1 MCFSKNNKIIKTK
14 KRKYWSKS
22 SVSNWILALY
32 LVGWNLRGMKN
43 IIEKMWIF
51 YCLEREENEKE
62 WKTKKK
68 LSLRPTNSC
77 LPNWGGKARREKL
90 SLSIF
95 TILASQPTLISFTP
109 THLMTFAH
117 KSYHF
122 FFFLASSQFSSTIT
136 AHQVQVL
143 FSFFFF
149 FSTWSTVSC
158 CHYASHPSIVSCWFF
173 GFGWHSIYLHYNNKN
188 NNINL
193 FIWYDK
199 FYII

>member
-122 FFFLASSQFSSTIT
+122 FFFFGLFSILIYHHSTPGPGSLLLFLFFFNVIYCFLLSLCFSSIYCF
-136 AHQVQVL
+136 L
-143 FSFFFF
+143 LIF
-149 FSTWSTVSC
+149 
-158 CHYASHPSIVSCWFF
+158 WFRMTF
-173 GFGWHSIYLHYNNKN
+173 
-188 NNINL
+188 NL
-193 FIWYDK
+193 FTL
-199 FYII
+199 

>member
-14 KRKYWSKS
+14 KRKHWSKS
-22 SVSNWILALY
+22 SVSNWILTLY

-51 YCLEREENEKE
+51 YCLEREENERE

-68 LSLRPTNSC
+68 LSLRPTNFC

-122 FFFLASSQFSSTIT
+122 FFG
-136 AHQVQVL
+136 L
-143 FSFFFF
+143 FSILIYHHSTPGPGSLLLFLF
-149 FSTWSTVSC
+149 FST
-158 CHYASHPSIVSCWFF
+158 
-173 GFGWHSIYLHYNNKN
+173 
-188 NNINL
+188 
-193 FIWYDK
+193 
-199 FYII
+199 

>member
-14 KRKYWSKS
+14 KRKHWSKS
-22 SVSNWILALY
+22 SVSNWILTLY

-51 YCLEREENEKE
+51 YCLEREENERE

-68 LSLRPTNSC
+68 LSLRPTNFC

-149 FSTWSTVSC
+149 FQRDLLFLVVIMLLIHLLFLVDFLVS
-158 CHYASHPSIVSCWFF
+158 YDIQSFV
-173 GFGWHSIYLHYNNKN
+173 YLPCPH
-188 NNINL
+188 
-193 FIWYDK
+193 
-199 FYII
+199 

>member
-122 FFFLASSQFSSTIT
+122 FFGLFSILICHHSTPGPGS
-136 AHQVQVL
+136 L
-143 FSFFFF
+143 LLFFSFFP
-149 FSTWSTVSC
+149 T
-158 CHYASHPSIVSCWFF
+158 
-173 GFGWHSIYLHYNNKN
+173 
-188 NNINL
+188 
-193 FIWYDK
+193 
-199 FYII
+199 